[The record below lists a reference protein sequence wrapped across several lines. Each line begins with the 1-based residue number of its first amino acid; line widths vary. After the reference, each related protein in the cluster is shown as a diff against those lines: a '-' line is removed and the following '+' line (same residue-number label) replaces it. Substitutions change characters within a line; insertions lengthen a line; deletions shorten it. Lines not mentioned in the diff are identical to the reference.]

1 MLETCV
7 FECRRE
13 DAKIWNLFIKYSV
26 FILSCLNFSHLQ
38 STLHMM
44 QYTYQHVF
52 FSTAQS
58 QFWCILALLPYFVS
72 PLPYLQNMSFEEF
85 FHLGNQTNKKV
96 TQVKIRWIGRVG
108 HRGHVIFGQKPLNTQ
123 HGVGRCIHKSSI
135 MKWANALKE
144 SSKTFTDA
152 ECSLSQHHQL
162 VHWYR
167 WVPRTFT

>member
-1 MLETCV
+1 MFKLQSPS
-7 FECRRE
+7 
-13 DAKIWNLFIKYSV
+13 KYSTYDA
-26 FILSCLNFSHLQ
+26 IHLSTC
-38 STLHMM
+38 
-44 QYTYQHVF
+44 F

-123 HGVGRCIHKSSI
+123 HGVGRCACKSPI
-135 MKWANALKE
+135 MKWAHALSLQKNSLKLNAA
-144 SSKTFTDA
+144 SHNTTSWYTDPDGFLEHSPSRA
-152 ECSLSQHHQL
+152 SLY
-162 VHWYR
+162 YR
-167 WVPRTFT
+167 GPPSRR